1 MAKTLDEARK
11 KLDDEYGQV
20 RRHLQKI
27 HDALDKVEKAG
38 PEDDLHGLLDDLE
51 KTVKE
56 ARDGGLVGSGA
67 NGHRR
72 AEGIPRAQRRQVER
86 PGESARVRSALSLR
100 RIVEIGYVVA
110 IAALTA
116 LRRAIPT
123 RSGNGRGLRHWC

>member
-27 HDALDKVEKAG
+27 HDSLDKVEKAG
-38 PEDDLHGLLDDLE
+38 PEDDLHGLLADLE

-72 AEGIPRAQRRQVER
+72 ALKE
-86 PGESARVRSALSLR
+86 
-100 RIVEIGYVVA
+100 Y
-110 IAALTA
+110 
-116 LRRAIPT
+116 
-123 RSGNGRGLRHWC
+123 RGLKDGK